1 MSLSFNIRNQVKF
14 KLQSLRRNL
23 DKDFFLKMSIKHNNS
38 SSRSMPHKI
47 LTQIMRNR
55 IGVVM
60 VGLLVL
66 SALDCGFEHR
76 SGQTK
81 DNKIDICCISA
92 KHTALRKKQRLLGSE
107 SP

>member
-1 MSLSFNIRNQVKF
+1 MST
-14 KLQSLRRNL
+14 
-23 DKDFFLKMSIKHNNS
+23 KHNNS
-38 SSRSMPHKI
+38 SSRSIPHKI

-60 VGLLVL
+60 VGLLRS

-81 DNKIDICCISA
+81 NNQIDMCCISA
-92 KHTALRKKQRLLGSE
+92 KHTALRKKTKYWLAPNHNKGS
-107 SP
+107 